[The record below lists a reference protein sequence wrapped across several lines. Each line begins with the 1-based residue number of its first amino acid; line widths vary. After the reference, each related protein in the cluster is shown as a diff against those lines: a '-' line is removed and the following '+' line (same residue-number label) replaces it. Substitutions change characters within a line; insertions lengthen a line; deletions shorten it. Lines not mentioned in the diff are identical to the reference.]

1 MALYQMVYYGP
12 QVYKFHYD
20 LDKFLKSRDLPI
32 WTCMTNS
39 RFTCTPTHHHFMMGI
54 FFLREIKMTLQGT
67 ILFVTHDSK
76 FIR

>member
-1 MALYQMVYYGP
+1 MVYYGP

-32 WTCMTNS
+32 ILDLYDKLKIYVYPH
-39 RFTCTPTHHHFMMGI
+39 TPSFHDGF

-76 FIR
+76 FMFR